1 MSPMSRRLSTAS
13 FLRRLILGS
22 VAAALTMTVAAC
34 SPGPG
39 AGGDAAGA
47 VVTSFYPLQFATE
60 QIAGGRLAVTVLT
73 KPGAEPHDLELA
85 PQDVAALTKAR
96 LVVYSDGFQP
106 AVDDAVA
113 QSSPASV
120 LDVADAARLTLP
132 ANPEPGGQTS
142 SAQQATPAPAGG
154 HGSADPH
161 FWLDPQRYAA
171 VVQTIGK
178 RLESIDPKNAATYA
192 KNTTTFVARLTALDA
207 EYKAGLRQCRSKVL
221 VTSHAA
227 FGYLAQR
234 YGLEQHGI
242 SGISPDTEPSAASL
256 QAISQLVRKD
266 GVTTIYQETLVA
278 PQLAQTVAATTGAT
292 VATLDPIEGI
302 TGSSAGKDYFAVMHS
317 NLAAIQKGLGCS

>member
-1 MSPMSRRLSTAS
+1 MLSSRTLTSS
-13 FLRRLILGS
+13 LLRRLALGS
-22 VAAALTMTVAAC
+22 AAAAITVTVSAC
-34 SPGPG
+34 SPALGPEGG
-39 AGGDAAGA
+39 AGAP

-60 QIAGGRLAVTVLT
+60 QITGGKLAVTVLT

-85 PQDVAALTKAR
+85 PQDVAALTNAR

-132 ANPEPGGQTS
+132 ASPEPGGQTA
-142 SAQQATPAPAGG
+142 SAQPATTAHAGG
-154 HGSADPH
+154 HGGSDPH
-161 FWLDPQRYAA
+161 FWLDPQRYA
-171 VVQTIGK
+171 VVVETIGK

-192 KNTTTFVARLTALDA
+192 KNAAAFVARLETLDA

-242 SGISPDTEPSAASL
+242 AGISPDTEPNAASL
-256 QAISQLVRKD
+256 EAISQLVRKD

-278 PQLAQTVAATTGAT
+278 PQLARTVADSTGAT

-317 NLAAIQKGLGCS
+317 NLTAIQKGLGCS